1 MRALL
6 TMTAVDLRRRLRD
19 KSVLIFSLAVPLALM
34 TVLNLLLGGASEGE
48 FEPVDLAVSAESGD
62 ELAGV
67 LVDALADTGIV
78 DVTVIDSDDPGA
90 EVEAGSADLGM
101 VVPEG
106 FTAALNSGEEA
117 PVRFVIGDGAGLSG
131 QVLVTVAQ
139 GVVEQFRAASVAAAA
154 AGGAGLD
161 AERAGELAQQVLATQ
176 AQVQLTQGEAP
187 EEQLSTGGMLVAGQA
202 GLFLMFTVGYGVLG
216 LIAEREEGTLVR
228 LRSMPVRMATIV
240 AAKALTA
247 FVLGIA
253 ATSVLLTA
261 GSLFFDVD
269 FGSVPAVAALVFAAV
284 LAATSLTFVVVRL
297 ARTAEQANV
306 VQSIIALVLG
316 MSGGAF
322 FPITAQGVLGTIVD
336 LNPIAAFTRG
346 LGITSGGGGVAEI
359 GVPVLI
365 MVGFAAVCLVT
376 SRLIPNRGV
385 AR

>member
-34 TVLNLLLGGASEGE
+34 TVLNLLLGGVSEGDL
-48 FEPVDLAVSAESGD
+48 EPVDLAVSSDAD
-62 ELAGV
+62 DQLAGV
-67 LVDALADTGIV
+67 VVDALASTGIV
-78 DVTVIDSDDPGA
+78 DVTVTDSDDPHADVG
-90 EVEAGSADLGM
+90 AGSADLGM
-101 VVPEG
+101 VVPSG
-106 FTAALNSGEEA
+106 FTAALTSGEPA
-117 PVRFVIGDGAGLSG
+117 PVQFVMGDGAGLSG

-139 GVVEQFRAASVAAAA
+139 GVVEQLRGASVAAVA
-154 AGGAGLD
+154 AGAAGLEPD
-161 AERAGELAQQVLATQ
+161 RASQLAQQVLDAQ
-176 AQVQLTQGEAP
+176 AQVQLTQGEASS
-187 EEQLSTGGMLVAGQA
+187 EQLSTGGMLIAGQA
-202 GLFLMFTVGYGVLG
+202 GLFLMFTVGFGVLG

-228 LRSMPVRMATIV
+228 LRSMPVRSSTIV

-247 FVLGIA
+247 FVLGVV
-253 ATSVLLTA
+253 ATGVLLTV
-261 GSLFFDVD
+261 GSVLFDVD
-269 FGSVPAVAALVFAAV
+269 FGAVPAVAVLVVAAV

-322 FPITAQGVLGTIVD
+322 FPITATGLVGTIVD

-346 LGITSGGGGVAEI
+346 LGITSGGGGLDAIGLPVA
-359 GVPVLI
+359 I
-365 MVGFAAVCLVT
+365 MLGFAAVCLLL

-385 AR
+385 AA

>member
-6 TMTAVDLRRRLRD
+6 IMTGVDLRRRLRD

-34 TVLNLLLGGASEGE
+34 TVLNLLLGGASEGD
-48 FEPVDLAVSAESGD
+48 FEPVNLAVAADADD

-78 DVTVIDSDDPGA
+78 AVTVIDSDDPGA
-90 EVEAGSADLGM
+90 EIQAGSADLGM

-106 FTAALNSGEEA
+106 FTAALTGGEEA

-139 GVVEQFRAASVAAAA
+139 GVVEQFRVASVAAVA
-154 AGGAGLD
+154 AGAAGLD
-161 AERAGELAQQVLATQ
+161 SERAGALAEQVLAAQ
-176 AQVQLTQGEAP
+176 AQVQLEQGEASS
-187 EEQLSTGGMLVAGQA
+187 EQLSTGGMLIAGQA
-202 GLFLMFTVGYGVLG
+202 GLFLMFTVGFGVLG
-216 LIAEREEGTLVR
+216 LITEREEGTLVR
-228 LRSMPVRMATIV
+228 LRSMPVRMSTIV
-240 AAKALTA
+240 SAKALTA
-247 FVLGIA
+247 FVLGLL
-253 ATSVLLTA
+253 ATSVLLTI
-261 GSLFFDVD
+261 GSLLFGVD
-269 FGSVPAVAALVFAAV
+269 FGSVPAVGALVLAAV

-322 FPITAQGVLGTIVD
+322 FPITAQGVLGAIVD

-346 LGITSGGGGVAEI
+346 LGITSGGGGLGQI
-359 GVPVLI
+359 GMPMAI
-365 MVGFAAVCLVT
+365 MVGFAVVCLVV

>member
-34 TVLNLLLGGASEGE
+34 TVLNLLLGGVNEGE

-67 LVDALADTGIV
+67 LVDTLADTGIV
-78 DVTVIDSDDPGA
+78 DVTLTESDDPRA
-90 EVEAGSADLGM
+90 EVQAGSADLGM

-106 FTAALNSGEEA
+106 FTAALTSGEEA

-139 GVVEQFRAASVAAAA
+139 GVVEQFRGASVAAVA
-154 AGGAGLD
+154 AGAVGLD
-161 AERAGELAQQVLATQ
+161 PERASELSQQVLAAQ
-176 AQVQLTQGEAP
+176 AQVQLDQGQASS
-187 EEQLSTGGMLVAGQA
+187 EQLSTGGMLIAGQA
-202 GLFLMFTVGYGVLG
+202 GLFLMFTVGFGVLG

-228 LRSMPVRMATIV
+228 LRSMPVRMSTIV

-247 FVLGIA
+247 FVLGLV
-253 ATSVLLTA
+253 ATGVLLTI
-261 GSLFFDVD
+261 GSLLFGVD

-346 LGITSGGGGVAEI
+346 LGITSGGGGVGEI
-359 GVPVLI
+359 GVPVAI
-365 MVGFAAVCLVT
+365 MLGFAAVCLVA

-385 AR
+385 AQ

>member
-34 TVLNLLLGGASEGE
+34 TVLNLLLGGATEGE
-48 FEPVDLAVSAESGD
+48 LEPVDLAVSAPEHD

-67 LVDALADTGIV
+67 LVLALTDSGAV
-78 DVTVIDSDDPGA
+78 DVTAVETDDPQA
-90 EVEAGSADLGM
+90 AVEAGSADVG
-101 VVPEG
+101 VEIPEG
-106 FTAALNSGEEA
+106 FTAAVTSGSQA
-117 PVRFVIGDGAGLSG
+117 PVRFVTGDDAGLSG
-131 QVLVTVAQ
+131 QVLITMAQ
-139 GVVEQFRAASVAAAA
+139 GVVEEFRSASVASVAAGAA
-154 AGGAGLD
+154 ALD
-161 AERAGELAQQVLATQ
+161 EERAGQIAQQVFDAQ
-176 AQVQLTQGEAP
+176 RQVQLQQGEASS
-187 EEQLSTGGMLVAGQA
+187 EQLSSGGMLIAGQA
-202 GLFLMFTVGYGVLG
+202 GLFLMFTVGFGVLG

-228 LRSMPVRMATIV
+228 LRSMPVRSSTIV

-247 FVLGIA
+247 FVLGVV
-253 ATSVLLTA
+253 ATGVLLTI
-261 GSLFFDVD
+261 GSLLFGVD
-269 FGSVPAVAALVFAAV
+269 FGSVPAVAALVLTAV

-322 FPITAQGVLGTIVD
+322 FPITATGLVGTIVD

-346 LGITSGGGGVAEI
+346 LGITSGGGGLGAI
-359 GVPVLI
+359 GVPVMI
-365 MVGFAAVCLVT
+365 MLGFAAVCLVV

-385 AR
+385 AA